1 MSFTLGALLLL
12 LTISPPDKGAAWR
25 VCADTRAPPWA
36 FVEGLDSSRETIRDA
51 PRITPAQLQRAQGFD
66 VDLMRA
72 LAARLG
78 RRFQLIPT
86 SWFSSEQA
94 LLEGRCDAIISAWTP
109 SQRTPAGVAAS
120 IPYAEW
126 GLLLVVPK
134 SETAIRSIADL
145 DGRRVAH
152 YRDPAV
158 SAALREMGHGRF
170 SSFDD
175 VETAF
180 AEMKAGKLDAVFYDS
195 LYVHWKLLRDSW
207 FRVVGEPLNR
217 LGYHVGVRSE
227 DAATLERI
235 DAAIRELQAS
245 GELPALRRR
254 WEGTLP

>member
-1 MSFTLGALLLL
+1 MTFLLAAVQLLLA
-12 LTISPPDKGAAWR
+12 TNPDESATWR
-25 VCADTRAPPWA
+25 VCADTRAPPWT
-36 FVEGLDSSRETIRDA
+36 FVKGLDTSKETIRDP
-51 PRITPAQLQRAQGFD
+51 PRITQAQLQRVEGFD

-72 LAARLG
+72 LAVRL
-78 RRFQLIPT
+78 RRRSQIVPT
-86 SWFSSEQA
+86 SWFSSERA

-109 SQRTPAGVAAS
+109 GAGTLAGIAAS

-126 GLLLVVPK
+126 GLLLVVAK
-134 SETAIRSIADL
+134 SETTIRSIADL

-158 SAALREMGHGRF
+158 SAALREMGRGSF

-180 AEMKAGKLDAVFYDS
+180 AEMKAGRLDAVFYDS
-195 LYVHWKLLRDSW
+195 LYVHWKLRTDSS
-207 FRVVGEPLNR
+207 FRVVGQPLNR

-227 DAATLERI
+227 DAATLERV
-235 DAAIRELQAS
+235 DATIRELQAS

-254 WEGTLP
+254 WEGPPP